1 MSASPPRLHYGWVI
15 VALAALVV
23 AAALGLARFSYSLL
37 LPPMQAGLGMA
48 NTQAGALATVE
59 MVGYLATSLA
69 AGLLAART
77 SPRRLVTAGLI
88 LAGAGM
94 LLTAAAR
101 DVWMAGLGRV
111 IVGMGSGASNVP
123 VMGLML
129 AWFAP
134 QRRGIASGLAVSGSL
149 VAIIIVSPLVPRLI
163 AAYPVDGWRLCW
175 LLFGGITL
183 GVALLAGLRLRDR
196 PEEMGL
202 APVGAASTAG
212 GAERGRGALA
222 WGEVYRSRLVWHLGA
237 VYATFGF
244 SYIIYLTFFN
254 KRLLAEGGY
263 TPVAAGSLFMVF
275 GWFSLGCGLLWGAI
289 SDAIGRR
296 PALALVLAIHALAF
310 TLFGLATAP
319 AGFLVSTILFGLTAW
334 SVPAIMAAFCGDTLS
349 PRMVPAALG
358 FITLFFGAGQA
369 LGPGVAGALADARG
383 SFVPA
388 YLLAA
393 AIAAAGAAG
402 ALLLRPSPHKR

>member
-1 MSASPPRLHYGWVI
+1 MTAPAPRLHYGWVI

-37 LPPMQAGLGMA
+37 LPPMQTALGMT

-59 MVGYLATSLA
+59 MVGYLATSLL
-69 AGLLAART
+69 AGVLAARR
-77 SPRRLVTAGLI
+77 SPRRLVTAGLV

-94 LLTAAAR
+94 LLTATAQ
-101 DVWMAGLGRV
+101 DVWLAGLSR
-111 IVGMGSGASNVP
+111 ILVGMGSGASNVP

-134 QRRGIASGLAVSGSL
+134 LRRGIASGLAVSGSSL
-149 VAIIIVSPLVPRLI
+149 AIITVSPLASRLI
-163 AAYPVDGWRLCW
+163 AAYPSNGWRLCW

-183 GVALLAGLRLRDR
+183 GVALLAGLLLRDR

-202 APVGAASTAG
+202 APVGASSVSSAARPRT
-212 GAERGRGALA
+212 ALA
-222 WGEVYRSRLVWHLGA
+222 WGEVFRSPLAWHLGA
-237 VYATFGF
+237 VYACFGF

-254 KRLLAEGGY
+254 KRLLAEAGY
-263 TPVAAGSLFMVF
+263 TPVTAGNLFMVF
-275 GWFSLGCGLLWGAI
+275 GWFSLGCGLVWGAV

-296 PALALVLAIHALAF
+296 PALALVLAIHALVFA
-310 TLFGLATAP
+310 LFGLATAP

-334 SVPAIMAAFCGDTLS
+334 SVPAIMAAFCGDAFDL
-349 PRMVPAALG
+349 RLVPAALG
-358 FITLFFGAGQA
+358 FITLFFGIGQA
-369 LGPGVAGALADARG
+369 LGPGMAGATADALG

-393 AIAAAGAAG
+393 AVAAAGAAG
-402 ALLLRPSPHKR
+402 AFLLPQAPKHR